1 MDSINFK
8 NISVVIQGPIYEG
21 ITCKT
26 INNIKEKFPE
36 AEIIVSTWEN
46 SNLKELDTDDI
57 IVITNK
63 DPGGYPIY
71 DNPQILN
78 ASNRQIVSTLSGLK
92 RASKKYALKIRT
104 DMYFENTNFL
114 EYWGKFPKRLNE
126 YKILKERVLLST
138 SFAPNPRREPKPY
151 HPSDWFFFGLR
162 EDLLDIFNSPLCSEP
177 STSRYFETHT
187 RPIPLH
193 DSWVPALVQYTAEQ
207 YIWIAFLKRFISMD
221 FEHCFDVEK
230 GNVEKSEQI
239 FANNTVLID
248 AINIKYNSYKH
259 ALLHSEFDLAYMY
272 THYEWLTLYKKYC
285 DSKYQLPVF
294 DIEKLRRVY
303 LAICKKRKIVDNLKS
318 LFNITDKE
326 LFKIN

>member
-1 MDSINFK
+1 MDFE
-8 NISVVIQGPIYEG
+8 NISIIIQGPIYEG
-21 ITCKT
+21 VTSKT
-26 INNIKEKFPE
+26 IDNIKEKFPNS
-36 AEIIVSTWEN
+36 EIILSTWEN
-46 SNLKELDTDDI
+46 SNLEDIDIDNI
-57 IVITNK
+57 IVIENK

-71 DNPQILN
+71 DSPKILN
-78 ASNRQIVSTLSGLK
+78 ASNRQIVSTLTGLK

-114 EYWGKFPKRLNE
+114 DYWGKFPKRHDE

-162 EDLLDIFNSPLCSEP
+162 EDLLNIFNSPLCPEP
-177 STSRYFETHT
+177 STSRYFETHP

-193 DSWVPALVQYTAEQ
+193 DSWVPALAQYTAEQ

-221 FEHCFDVEK
+221 FENCFDIEK
-230 GNVEKSEQI
+230 GNIEKSEQI

-259 ALLHSEFDLAYMY
+259 TKLHSGFDLAYMY

-285 DSKYQLPVF
+285 DNDYILPLL
-294 DIEKLRRVY
+294 DIEKLRRMH
-303 LAICKKRKIVDNLKS
+303 LAICKKRKIKDNFKS
-318 LFNITDKE
+318 LLNIGYNKAFLT
-326 LFKIN
+326 N